1 MRIHVVRA
9 LLLGR
14 VQLLLLPQHE
24 GAVRF
29 AGAFL
34 SLHILSLHILS
45 LHILNLHI
53 PALVRHFAPRFRLL
67 LPFPSSLGVHP
78 ANPAANPAA
87 HPAKTGANTIP
98 LPLAFLRF
106 MRSLLR
112 DSPKVALKH
121 EITEVTAARTLA
133 TLASNPDNSI

>member
-34 SLHILSLHILS
+34 SRHTLSLHILSLHILS
-45 LHILNLHI
+45 LHI
-53 PALVRHFAPRFRLL
+53 P
-67 LPFPSSLGVHP
+67 PSSATLRRASACCCRSRAASNVHP
-78 ANPAANPAA
+78 ASPAANPAA
-87 HPAKTGANTIP
+87 NPAKTGANTIP
-98 LPLAFLRF
+98 LPL
-106 MRSLLR
+106 
-112 DSPKVALKH
+112 
-121 EITEVTAARTLA
+121 
-133 TLASNPDNSI
+133 